1 MVEHRVAGAPL
12 DFSGLRVELGV
23 PGEFS
28 SQAVACA
35 QAAAQAVRL
44 PDLDRTD
51 LELVTVDP
59 PGSMDLDQA
68 LHIAPCDHGYRVS
81 YAIADVA
88 SFVPPASV
96 LDEELQVRGETI
108 YFPDARVPLHPT
120 VLSEGAASLL
130 PGQVRPAVL
139 WQFELDGFGEIT
151 KVDVRRARV
160 LSRARLDYAGVQASF
175 EAGHPHA
182 AVRLLPEVGALRLA
196 LARQRHAINLDLP
209 AQEVERA
216 GSSWTLR
223 YRAPLP
229 VESYNAEISLMTGM
243 SAAQLMLRGGFG
255 ILRTVPP
262 ADSQAIDELR
272 RIAPA
277 LGVAWP
283 AGAAPGDVLAG
294 LSRAD
299 SRQVAFLDHAASLLR
314 GAAYVAFDGQPP
326 EQPLHAG
333 IGAPYAHATA
343 PLRRLVDRYV
353 SEICLAVQAGT
364 PVPQWVRDR
373 VPALPASMAT
383 ADHRAHAVDRAVLD
397 LTEAWLLRDRIGQ
410 TFAAVVLSADGHGA
424 SISIEEPAIRARCT
438 GASLQP
444 GQHIQARLV
453 AADVATRTVRFE
465 LAGQ

>member
-12 DFSGLRVELGV
+12 DFSGLRTELTV

-28 SQAVACA
+28 PQALADA
-35 QAAAQAVRL
+35 QSAAGKVQL

-68 LHIAPCDHGYRVS
+68 VHIATSDQGYRVS

-88 SFVPPASV
+88 SFVVPASV
-96 LDEELQVRGETI
+96 LDEELQERGETI

-130 PGQVRPAVL
+130 PDQVRPAVL
-139 WQFELDGFGEIT
+139 WEFELDHSGKVT
-151 KVDVRRARV
+151 TVDVRRARV
-160 LSRARLDYAGVQASF
+160 RSRARLDYAGVQASL
-175 EAGHPHA
+175 EAGNPHA

-209 AQEVERA
+209 EQEVERA

-223 YRAPLP
+223 YRVPLP
-229 VESYNAEISLMTGM
+229 VESFNAEISLMTGM
-243 SAAQLMLRGGFG
+243 AAAQMMLRGGFG

-262 ADSQAIDELR
+262 ADGKTIDQLR

-277 LGVAWP
+277 LGVTWP
-283 AGAAPGDVLAG
+283 DGAAPGDVLAG

-299 SRQVAFLDHAASLLR
+299 SRQVAFLEHAASLLR
-314 GAAYVAFDGQPP
+314 GAAYVAFDGPPP

-364 PVPQWVRDR
+364 PVPQWVRNR
-373 VPALPASMAT
+373 VPALPASMAA

-397 LTEAWLLRDRIGQ
+397 LTEAWLLADRIGQ
-410 TFAAVVLSADGHGA
+410 TFAAVVLSADDHRGE
-424 SISIEEPAIRARCT
+424 ISVEEPAIRAQCT

-444 GQHIQARLV
+444 GQQIKARLV

-465 LAGQ
+465 FAGQ